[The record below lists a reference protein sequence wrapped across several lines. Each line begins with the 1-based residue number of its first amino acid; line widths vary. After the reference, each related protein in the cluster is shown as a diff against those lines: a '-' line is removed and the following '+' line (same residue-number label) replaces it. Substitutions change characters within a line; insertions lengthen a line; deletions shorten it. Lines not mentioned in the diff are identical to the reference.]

1 MAAKKNASPKSKH
14 VGPWKIGQPYLI
26 RGVTNYWTGR
36 LAAVHDGFLE
46 LSDAA
51 WIADTG
57 RYNEAVTKGL
67 LSEVEPVDGPA
78 LIGIGAIMD
87 ACEWRFELPRTV
99 K

>member
-1 MAAKKNASPKSKH
+1 MEAKPKKTKRL
-14 VGPWKIGQPYLI
+14 GAWKIGQSYLI

-36 LAAVHDGFLE
+36 LAEVHDDVLV
-46 LSDAA
+46 LTDAA

-57 RYNEAVTKGL
+57 RYNEAVSKGL
-67 LSEVEPVDGPA
+67 LNEVEPVDGPA
-78 LIGIGAIMD
+78 LIGRSAIMD